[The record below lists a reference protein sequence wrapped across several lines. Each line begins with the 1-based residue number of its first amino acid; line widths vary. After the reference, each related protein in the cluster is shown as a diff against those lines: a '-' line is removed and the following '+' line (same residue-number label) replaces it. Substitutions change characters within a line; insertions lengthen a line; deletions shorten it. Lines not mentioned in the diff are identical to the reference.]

1 MRGYAIIF
9 VVSALNTEASPLFF
23 FTNSL
28 AALVNTL
35 QWLLVRCLKVKHYSS
50 DILSYIPQ
58 IEPVG
63 IYPMCAS
70 GLTGE

>member
-28 AALVNTL
+28 AALVKHSSMVFG
-35 QWLLVRCLKVKHYSS
+35 QVLK
-50 DILSYIPQ
+50 
-58 IEPVG
+58 G
-63 IYPMCAS
+63 
-70 GLTGE
+70 